1 MWRATTVIALVIA
14 CGCSAGCGS
23 SASPTPPSATI
34 KPLAGTYRYA
44 VTPSATCDLQEAS
57 SLILG
62 FSPVSLTQSG
72 SAVTIAFNITL
83 ATLDLS
89 GNVSGAV
96 LTLTMRAW
104 DTYSVT
110 YHLASGSGSAV
121 IQNDM
126 ISGEFDG
133 TSRITRAAEQLP
145 ATRQITIFS

>member
-1 MWRATTVIALVIA
+1 M
-14 CGCSAGCGS
+14 
-23 SASPTPPSATI
+23 
-34 KPLAGTYRYA
+34 
-44 VTPSATCDLQEAS
+44 
-57 SLILG
+57 ILG

-96 LTLTMRAW
+96 LTFTMRAW

-121 IQNDM
+121 IQNDL
-126 ISGEFDG
+126 ISGKFDG
-133 TSRITRAAEQLP
+133 DITYYTGSRTITCH
-145 ATRQITIFS
+145 ATDHGFLLTRLS